1 MIQTEKMILGEIMRL
16 LKDLEN
22 AAYGETKAN
31 GLIFPPNLSRFY
43 YRAKKLYEI
52 VDELVERFDPK
63 YVTHTDYKFIC
74 ESQRYILRQLDVLK
88 DNTNIKG
95 MEVTRRLEDYLTRIQ
110 GVFSCISTYYA
121 QILD

>member
-74 ESQRYILRQLDVLK
+74 ESQRYILLY
-88 DNTNIKG
+88 NFT
-95 MEVTRRLEDYLTRIQ
+95 T
-110 GVFSCISTYYA
+110 ISVHFLSVIGSISSLRNSPA
-121 QILD
+121 